1 MKLMLYWLIVYYG
14 DMVYLVLVT
23 VGVLCMNGHA
33 EKEDYKTIGEG
44 FSIVY
49 FYTIKKMVKT
59 CIVICALK
67 VVG

>member
-1 MKLMLYWLIVYYG
+1 
-14 DMVYLVLVT
+14 
-23 VGVLCMNGHA
+23 MNGHA